1 MWGGTAPYTFYW
13 DSLTGYS
20 GDSNGMLTPGVHTV
34 YVVDSRG
41 CQSSDTVLTHEPPV
55 FEVNILDN
63 LTILPYCI
71 GVNSASLTSLANG
84 GTPPYWYEWN
94 DNLVTPQTTPTASN
108 LLAGV
113 YTITVMDS
121 RGCLVKA
128 ILGI

>member
-1 MWGGTAPYTFYW
+1 MLKKHEIDSISCYGYDDGLLFKNWEVSNKKYTFYW

-71 GVNSASLTSLANG
+71 GVNIKKFNIFG
-84 GTPPYWYEWN
+84 
-94 DNLVTPQTTPTASN
+94 
-108 LLAGV
+108 
-113 YTITVMDS
+113 
-121 RGCLVKA
+121 
-128 ILGI
+128 